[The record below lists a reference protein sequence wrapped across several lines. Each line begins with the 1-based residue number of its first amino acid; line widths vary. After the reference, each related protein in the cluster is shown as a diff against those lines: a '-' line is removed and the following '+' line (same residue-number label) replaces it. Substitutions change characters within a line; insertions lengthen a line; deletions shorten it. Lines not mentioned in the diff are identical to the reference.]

1 MENQYFQKL
10 INNGIDILVNTIGN
24 TAADY
29 LNTEVGTEYD
39 FWKSLTGGL
48 LSASLEKVIPIK
60 YVDKL
65 EQKLFRKM
73 NISANK
79 VSRIKNKISNLRRNK
94 TIKKWT
100 NKLQEA
106 EKDLDKYNEAWFGVK
121 TVNDTYK
128 KLGANSLTNELF
140 MKDNSKTKKA
150 GKLILGEITSEKVE
164 DEK

>member
-1 MENQYFQKL
+1 M
-10 INNGIDILVNTIGN
+10 VNTIGN

-29 LNTEVGTEYD
+29 LNTEDGKEYD

-79 VSRIKNKISNLRRNK
+79 VARIKDKLTNLRRNK
-94 TIKKWT
+94 TIRKWT

-106 EKDLDKYNEAWFGVK
+106 EKDLNKYNEAWAGVK
-121 TVNDTYK
+121 IVNDSYK
-128 KLGANSLTNELF
+128 KFGANSLTNELF
-140 MKDNSKTKKA
+140 LKDDSKTKKTA
-150 GKLILGEITSEKVE
+150 TLIIGELTSEKGPNE
-164 DEK
+164 R